1 MTELPGNLEASAV
14 LLTPEVTTVAP
25 IIELEQLESIDGLTA
40 RTFKADGLDDELAA
54 MFAEFENEEENEF
67 LFDFVPSDAQFELMN
82 EEEDA
87 QLSFDDQL
95 VDSPANRTATSP
107 DADDATLEIDATIS
121 ENGDSDKDGNTDA
134 DLDYFDLA
142 PSFSLKG
149 NLSEIVD
156 TLVRRYGQPVN
167 ETEKEKLSLAI
178 SDETV
183 VSEFDAGLNAFQRSI
198 ASDLSSR
205 RVTINGEE
213 VIFARNSFQVSST
226 VLKLALTSF

>member
-1 MTELPGNLEASAV
+1 M
-14 LLTPEVTTVAP
+14 LLLPEVTTTAP
-25 IIELEQLESIDGLTA
+25 ATELEELEPVDGLTA

-67 LFDFVPSDAQFELMN
+67 MFDFVPSDAQFELMN

-87 QLSFDDQL
+87 QLSFDDQPID
-95 VDSPANRTATSP
+95 VSVNQAATLS
-107 DADDATLEIDATIS
+107 DADDATLEIDATIN
-121 ENGDSDKDGNTDA
+121 ENGDADKDGNNDA
-134 DLDYFDLA
+134 DLDYFDSA
-142 PSFSLKG
+142 PTFSLKG
-149 NLSEIVD
+149 NMSEVVD
-156 TLVRRYGQPVN
+156 SLVRRYGQPVN

-183 VSEFDAGLNAFQRSI
+183 VSEFDAGLNVFQRSI

-213 VIFARNSFQVSST
+213 VVFARSSFQVISAVIELTLNSRL
-226 VLKLALTSF
+226 VLVL